1 MAPLRKRVKAEILKC
16 GSEKRDYRNL
26 WWFGEIVHKLLLY
39 RRGKKRKYQLKGRVL
54 FLGEIPFYR
63 FPGERFPW

>member
-1 MAPLRKRVKAEILKC
+1 MVSLPDAVKAEIGKG

-26 WWFGEIVHKLLLY
+26 WWFGEIGHNVLLY
-39 RRGKKRKYQLKGRVL
+39 RRGKKRENQLQWRILSGKG
-54 FLGEIPFYR
+54 FFGR